1 MAWQHQLRRRW
12 SLICVVILPVA
23 MVMPVQALPQLVVLL
38 RRGHNYSP
46 ADQQSNYN
54 LSRMGLVHGLQ

>member
-1 MAWQHQLRRRW
+1 
-12 SLICVVILPVA
+12 